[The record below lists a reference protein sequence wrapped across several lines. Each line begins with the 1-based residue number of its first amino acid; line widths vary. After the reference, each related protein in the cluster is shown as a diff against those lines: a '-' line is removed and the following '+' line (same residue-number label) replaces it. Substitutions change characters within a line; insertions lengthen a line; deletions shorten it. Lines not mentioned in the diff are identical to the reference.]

1 MVWMTRIV
9 EIEDKHQGLT
19 TLEFIFYVLNMRKLN
34 QAPPHISV
42 THQKKPYL
50 GRYLR

>member
-1 MVWMTRIV
+1 MTRIV
-9 EIEDKHQGLT
+9 EINDKQSLT
-19 TLEFIFYVLNMRKLN
+19 TLEFILYVLNMRKLI

-42 THQKKPYL
+42 THQKKSNL